1 MSRECLSVDKTL
13 PEKARHADANHK
25 RILAL
30 HRIYK
35 SIRNPT
41 FTAVYHTKR
50 QLQEFD
56 HGHWIIV
63 DVRESHD
70 KMSEYLMWQN
80 EDCF

>member
-25 RILAL
+25 PISAL
-30 HRIYK
+30 HLIYK

-50 QLQEFD
+50 QLQECD
-56 HGHWIIV
+56 HGHGIIF
-63 DVRESHD
+63 DIRESHD
-70 KMSEYLMWQN
+70 KMNEYVM
-80 EDCF
+80 